1 MDDATAKALFAER
14 VGTITEN
21 AQGHVTGYKLFL
33 GSLSPLVHLKDLVAL
48 FNRHCTDFP
57 TPFDLRV
64 GEHRTGSGH
73 SFAIAAWHTRAEA
86 TEAAKYLVSLCSWHE
101 ELTELTGEGGN
112 WQPVQIFSFPKRT
125 A

>member
-33 GSLSPLVHLKDLVAL
+33 RSLSPLVHFTGLLAL
-48 FNRHCTDFP
+48 FNRHCADFP

-64 GEHRTGSGH
+64 GEHRTDSGH

-86 TEAAKYLVSLCSWHE
+86 TEAAKYLVSL
-101 ELTELTGEGGN
+101 
-112 WQPVQIFSFPKRT
+112 
-125 A
+125 